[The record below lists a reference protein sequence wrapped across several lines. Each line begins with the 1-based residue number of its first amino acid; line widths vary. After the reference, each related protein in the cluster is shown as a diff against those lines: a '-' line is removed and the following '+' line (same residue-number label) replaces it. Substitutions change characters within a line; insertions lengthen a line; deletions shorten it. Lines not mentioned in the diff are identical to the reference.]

1 MVRVGFGSGEAM
13 LALMGMVSDCG
24 FDVVYGWLSGCGI
37 LERVRVVKSGDRPAA
52 FFFMG
57 SFSWKRLRIM
67 GREF

>member
-52 FFFMG
+52 FFFLWG
-57 SFSWKRLRIM
+57 LFL
-67 GREF
+67 GRG